1 MDVPVLSNRI
11 PGRDPDIRPD
21 KAIDYSEM
29 RSRDFVSGNTE
40 LDMLLGFFLMNGLCI
55 IFFLTFGL
63 CVICSCLRRRP
74 KFIANDDPEPAPP
87 VTKATTPT
95 TTTNNFFAKAKMSKL
110 RPKSIKRAPSPS
122 GNKAAEKPTGFV
134 APPPITSPLLKPTFK
149 AIVAKAMEQR
159 KAQMTTTSLSAEART
174 PSRSNSTR
182 SNAAAASANRA
193 DEQQRLLHE
202 NHVSEKPVVHANNSL
217 DLRRPLSGSRP
228 LREKGKDGQVSVQ
241 IDPLEPPSVH
251 SNHAIATIRQN
262 PKSPV
267 GAVHQQA
274 TLEQE
279 EDSASTASSD
289 DEQPLFFNR
298 NTVRTVEIDREGRST
313 VVTATNSNAAEAGGT
328 WTADGAPQ
336 PCNSHKKW
344 KSHLMSRHKYLL
356 VIGSVLFVDILFLLP
371 YSGIQLVA
379 FLHLNNLLV
388 TSPSSALIR
397 WGLQVLIG
405 VHSVCQPMCYFR
417 MNEFRRLACCWQPKI
432 SRSKSFSQM
441 DKSPRTRRPAPARG
455 GTGGHASDPT
465 AKRQPHAVRR
475 LSRLLSRGLLESESG
490 DSADEQP
497 AAVLPAV
504 EVEDP
509 ELPHTP
515 TESELEH
522 ILDCGLGSTPFLT
535 SNWSRVEER
544 RPKLSTLSDMRSST
558 CFERESICLP
568 DEPVQ

>member
-1 MDVPVLSNRI
+1 
-11 PGRDPDIRPD
+11 
-21 KAIDYSEM
+21 M

-110 RPKSIKRAPSPS
+110 RPKSIKRAPSPG

-159 KAQMTTTSLSAEART
+159 KAQMTTTTLSADART

-202 NHVSEKPVVHANNSL
+202 NHVSEKPVVHANSL

-228 LREKGKDGQVSVQ
+228 LREKGRDGQVSVQ
-241 IDPLEPPSVH
+241 IDPLDPPAAH

-289 DEQPLFFNR
+289 DEQPSV
-298 NTVRTVEIDREGRST
+298 VR
-313 VVTATNSNAAEAGGT
+313 
-328 WTADGAPQ
+328 Q
-336 PCNSHKKW
+336 
-344 KSHLMSRHKYLL
+344 
-356 VIGSVLFVDILFLLP
+356 
-371 YSGIQLVA
+371 
-379 FLHLNNLLV
+379 NLLG
-388 TSPSSALIR
+388 P
-397 WGLQVLIG
+397 
-405 VHSVCQPMCYFR
+405 
-417 MNEFRRLACCWQPKI
+417 
-432 SRSKSFSQM
+432 
-441 DKSPRTRRPAPARG
+441 
-455 GTGGHASDPT
+455 
-465 AKRQPHAVRR
+465 
-475 LSRLLSRGLLESESG
+475 LSWDDLHY
-490 DSADEQP
+490 A
-497 AAVLPAV
+497 
-504 EVEDP
+504 
-509 ELPHTP
+509 
-515 TESELEH
+515 
-522 ILDCGLGSTPFLT
+522 
-535 SNWSRVEER
+535 
-544 RPKLSTLSDMRSST
+544 
-558 CFERESICLP
+558 
-568 DEPVQ
+568 

>member
-1 MDVPVLSNRI
+1 MGITAERNSSPSFI
-11 PGRDPDIRPD
+11 SDIRPD

-182 SNAAAASANRA
+182 STAAAALANRA

-202 NHVSEKPVVHANNSL
+202 NHVSEK
-217 DLRRPLSGSRP
+217 
-228 LREKGKDGQVSVQ
+228 GKDGQVSVQ
-241 IDPLEPPSVH
+241 IDPLKPPSAH

-289 DEQPLFFNR
+289 DEQPSV
-298 NTVRTVEIDREGRST
+298 VR
-313 VVTATNSNAAEAGGT
+313 
-328 WTADGAPQ
+328 Q
-336 PCNSHKKW
+336 
-344 KSHLMSRHKYLL
+344 
-356 VIGSVLFVDILFLLP
+356 
-371 YSGIQLVA
+371 
-379 FLHLNNLLV
+379 NLLG
-388 TSPSSALIR
+388 P
-397 WGLQVLIG
+397 
-405 VHSVCQPMCYFR
+405 
-417 MNEFRRLACCWQPKI
+417 
-432 SRSKSFSQM
+432 
-441 DKSPRTRRPAPARG
+441 
-455 GTGGHASDPT
+455 
-465 AKRQPHAVRR
+465 
-475 LSRLLSRGLLESESG
+475 LSWDDLHY
-490 DSADEQP
+490 A
-497 AAVLPAV
+497 
-504 EVEDP
+504 
-509 ELPHTP
+509 
-515 TESELEH
+515 
-522 ILDCGLGSTPFLT
+522 
-535 SNWSRVEER
+535 
-544 RPKLSTLSDMRSST
+544 
-558 CFERESICLP
+558 
-568 DEPVQ
+568 